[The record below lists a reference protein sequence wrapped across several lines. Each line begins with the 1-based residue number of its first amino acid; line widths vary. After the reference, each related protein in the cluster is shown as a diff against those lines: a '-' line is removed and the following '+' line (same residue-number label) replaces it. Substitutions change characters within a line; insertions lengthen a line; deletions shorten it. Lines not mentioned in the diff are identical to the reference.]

1 MKDWLNIIG
10 MSERGIDEVPLK
22 ARAVLEQAKYI
33 LGAKRLL
40 DKITYIEGQKLI
52 EWQTPFSANIEQ
64 ITKLQG
70 KEVVILATGD
80 ANWYGIGASLLK
92 YFNAKEFN
100 IFPNISSFQL
110 AASKLHW
117 PMQNI
122 DCISLHGRKVEN
134 LHPFLQP
141 KNRILALT
149 SDSNT
154 LIEVAKLLKQRGY
167 ENSTLTVFENL
178 GSKDERVIS
187 FLAIEAKK
195 QKIADFYL
203 LAIDCV
209 AEKNAPLLPKIA
221 GLPDEA
227 FISDGQLT
235 KSEVRAITIA
245 KLAPFNEALL
255 WDIGAGSGS
264 VAIEFMRSARGAKAI
279 CFEKNKKRIKYIE
292 QNRLNLGVPNLKII
306 SGDALENITN
316 QPSPD
321 AIFLGGDIKNEKLF
335 EACFR
340 ALKIGGRIVANAVTI
355 EGEMALLARHKNL
368 GGELIKIDI
377 SKAKRIGKY
386 QIFANKKSITQ
397 WLIIKGQE

>member
-10 MSERGIDEVPLK
+10 MSEGGIDEIPNK
-22 ARAVLEQAKYI
+22 ARAILAQAKYI

-52 EWQTPFSANIEQ
+52 EWQTPFSTNIKQ
-64 ITKLQG
+64 ITKLRD
-70 KEVVILATGD
+70 KEVVILASGD
-80 ANWYGIGASLLK
+80 ANWYGIGATLLTH
-92 YFNAKEFN
+92 FNPKEFN

-110 AASKLHW
+110 AASKMHW

-122 DCISLHGRKVEN
+122 DCISLHGRKIEN
-134 LHPFLQP
+134 LHLFLQP

-167 ENSTLTVFENL
+167 ENSILTILENL

-195 QKIADFYL
+195 QKIADFYV
-203 LAIDCV
+203 LAIDC
-209 AEKNAPLLPKIA
+209 AADKNAPLLPKIA
-221 GLPDEA
+221 GLPDES

-235 KSEVRAITIA
+235 KREVRAITIA

-264 VAIEFMRSARGAKAI
+264 VAIEFMRSARNAKAI
-279 CFEKNKKRIKYIE
+279 CFEKNENRIKNIE
-292 QNRLNLGVPNLKII
+292 QNRLNLGVPNLEIV
-306 SGDALENITN
+306 SGDALKNIIN

-321 AIFLGGDIKNEKLF
+321 AIFIGGNVKDEKLF
-335 EACFR
+335 LACFK
-340 ALKIGGRIVANAVTI
+340 ALKIGGRMVANAVTI
-355 EGEMALLARHKNL
+355 EGEMALLDRYKNL

-386 QIFANKKSITQ
+386 QIFENKKSITQ
-397 WLIIKGQE
+397 WLIIKGQK